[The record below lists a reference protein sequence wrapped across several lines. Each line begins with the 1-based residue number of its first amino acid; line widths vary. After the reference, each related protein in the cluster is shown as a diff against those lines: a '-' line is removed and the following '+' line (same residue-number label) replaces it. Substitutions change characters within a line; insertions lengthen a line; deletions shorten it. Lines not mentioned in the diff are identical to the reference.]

1 MSVETLSCL
10 WSQMI
15 LDLPKGSLNLRK
27 GREGFPELAPG
38 RIRIKPQRAK
48 GTFGWHASII
58 FAEDR

>member
-1 MSVETLSCL
+1 
-10 WSQMI
+10 MI